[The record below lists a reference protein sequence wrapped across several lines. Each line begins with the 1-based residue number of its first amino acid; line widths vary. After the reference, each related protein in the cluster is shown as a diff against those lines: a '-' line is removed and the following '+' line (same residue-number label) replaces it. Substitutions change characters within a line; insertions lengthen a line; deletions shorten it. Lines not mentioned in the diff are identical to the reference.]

1 MVQHITYHH
10 LPFVNALNVDLFRA
24 GWPRQ
29 ARAAKVSPS
38 GVRPFVGQ
46 VQPCYRLRRQC
57 FSRRIFGL
65 PTVEDPAAQFL
76 PLSFELSLCNGFNAS
91 VLATGGASTSSLTN
105 MSCEFSQH
113 MFFITLLQ
121 TCLSFWPRRPQS
133 KMASSK
139 GPQFK

>member
-1 MVQHITYHH
+1 MSSSKGPLKAENIMAWHCSGQAVAESVDTVDTANQGFHCCGKGSVWLTYHVSS

-76 PLSFELSLCNGFNAS
+76 PLSF
-91 VLATGGASTSSLTN
+91 ATVSMQVSWKQEGLRH
-105 MSCEFSQH
+105 QV
-113 MFFITLLQ
+113 
-121 TCLSFWPRRPQS
+121 
-133 KMASSK
+133 
-139 GPQFK
+139 